1 MAHQIFESGQAMVTL
16 LIFIVVVT
24 IITSAAII
32 MLVVNIT
39 ATSKYQQGTT
49 AYYIAESGAENA
61 LLRLLRNPSYTG
73 ETMNVGTGTA
83 AITVSGDTE
92 KIITSEGRIGNFNRI
107 VEVRT
112 NFSNNIFTVT
122 SWKEIQ

>member
-39 ATSKYQQGTT
+39 ATSKYQQGTS